1 MSDMERH
8 RAAPKAE
15 HAGPPR
21 NPVEVKLEQTQARL
35 TKAQRELANLTRER
49 DQIALTLW
57 LERRMS
63 QAELAER
70 LDRADR
76 RAGGDGVSY
85 AATQKLCWRARE
97 RTAVSA

>member
-1 MSDMERH
+1 MPQRH
-8 RAAPKAE
+8 RAAVRAE

-21 NPVEVKLEQTQARL
+21 SNQEIKLENTQARL
-35 TKAQRELANLTRER
+35 TKAQRELTRLTRER
-49 DQIALTLW
+49 DALALDLW
-57 LERRMS
+57 LKQRMS

-85 AATQKLCWRARE
+85 AATQKLTWRARQRILQE
-97 RTAVSA
+97 SA